1 MTKINSLFSVSF
13 FLFPFLVFSQ
23 APKKKLVTKFTNEKI
38 VIDGKLNEEV
48 WKTAEVAKD
57 FQMIAP
63 DNGKPEE
70 KSKRTE
76 VKVVY
81 DNDAIYV
88 GAVLYDDEPSKIRRE
103 LTTRDN
109 SVQADHF
116 MVQLNGYND
125 GQQEFR
131 FIVSAAGVQ
140 LDDLYTPSFGEDLT
154 WNAIWDSHVE
164 ITDYGWVVEMKI
176 PYAAIRFSS
185 EKKQTWG
192 INFYREIKRDRQ
204 QFTWN
209 LLDNKVTNE
218 SAQAG
223 ILEGIENIETPT
235 RLFLIPYSSYYLSTN
250 ANQKPQGI
258 FKGGLDIK
266 YGINDAFTFDAILV
280 PDFGQTV
287 YDNVILNLSPFE
299 QQFTENRPFF
309 TEGTDLFNKGGI
321 FYSRRI
327 GGSPLIS
334 KDDVTANLASNEI
347 ISKYPST
354 VNLLNALKISGRT
367 KSGLGIGVLNAVT
380 ENTYADIVNT
390 DTGES
395 RKELISPL
403 SNYNIFVLD
412 QRLRK
417 TSSVSLVNTNVMREG
432 SYRDANVSALVW
444 DLNTKKNTYNL
455 NGDFKY
461 SFLNDGMDNI
471 GKKTG
476 YTSDLYFGDNS
487 GKYRYGI
494 GGQFVSKDYDPNDFG
509 INYQTHYQAYSA
521 NASYRI
527 LKPSKRYNY
536 FNTSIYYYSEFDNAT
551 GRIQNHNINLNV
563 NPTNKKNDYLGFS
576 INIRPTTI
584 SDFYEPRTVN
594 QDRYFTRPRNL
605 QITPYLSTN
614 YAKKFAI
621 DFKPSYWFIDE
632 FNRRNY
638 ELYISPR
645 YRFSDKFSLIYAF
658 DFLRQ
663 NNDKGYVANDN
674 NNIYFGRR
682 NVITYS
688 NTLTGKYSINNVMNF
703 NLSVRHYW
711 SFDIN
716 KEYFTLQN
724 DGSLLSDP
732 TYTSNNDQ
740 SFSTWNLD
748 LTYSYWF
755 APGSQLTVLYRNNA
769 LNSDYGTDF
778 SHRLNDNV
786 NNLLNY
792 QGLNHVFSISVR
804 YFIDYNYAKHWF
816 SKNQ

>member
-1 MTKINSLFSVSF
+1 MTKLSSLFSISFLVVSF
-13 FLFPFLVFSQ
+13 LGFSQ

-48 WKTAEVAKD
+48 WKTADVAKD

-63 DNGKPEE
+63 DNGKPED
-70 KSKRTE
+70 KSRRTE

-88 GAVLYDDEPSKIRRE
+88 GAVLYDNEPSKIRRE

-109 SVQADHF
+109 AGQADHF

-131 FIVSAAGVQ
+131 FMVSAAGVQ
-140 LDDLYTPSFGEDLT
+140 LDDLYTPSYGEDFS

-176 PYAAIRFSS
+176 PYAAVRFSS
-185 EKKQTWG
+185 ENKQKWG
-192 INFYREIKRDRQ
+192 LNFYREINRDRQ

-235 RLFLIPYSSYYLSTN
+235 RLFLIPYSSYYLSTSP
-250 ANQKPQGI
+250 NQKAHGV
-258 FKGGLDIK
+258 FKGGLDVK
-266 YGINDAFTFDAILV
+266 YGINDAFTLDAILV

-287 YDNVILNLSPFE
+287 YDNVVLNLSPFE
-299 QQFTENRPFF
+299 QQFAENRPFF
-309 TEGTDLFNKGGI
+309 TEGTDLFNKGGV

-327 GGSPLIS
+327 GGSPYIS
-334 KDDVTANLASNEI
+334 KSDVSNNLASNEE

-354 VNLLNALKISGRT
+354 VNLLNALKVSGRT
-367 KSGLGIGVLNAVT
+367 KNGLGIGVLNAVT
-380 ENTYADIVNT
+380 EKTYADIVNT
-390 DTGES
+390 DTGER
-395 RKELISPL
+395 RKEFISPL
-403 SNYNIFVLD
+403 TNYNVFVLD
-412 QRLRK
+412 QRFRK
-417 TSSVSLVNTNVMREG
+417 NSSVSLINTNVMREG
-432 SYRDANVSALVW
+432 SYRDANVSALAW

-461 SFLNDGMDNI
+461 SFINEGLDNT

-476 YTSDLYFGDNS
+476 YTGDLYIGDNS
-487 GKYRYGI
+487 GKYRYGM
-494 GGQFVSKDYDPNDFG
+494 GGQFVSKDYDPNDLG
-509 INYQTHYQAYSA
+509 INYQTHYQAYYG

-536 FNTSIYYYSEFDNAT
+536 FNTNINYYTEFDNAT
-551 GRIQNHNINLNV
+551 GRIQNHNVNININT
-563 NPTNKKNDYLGFS
+563 TNKKNNYLSFY
-576 INIRPTTI
+576 INSRPTTV
-584 SDFYEPRTVN
+584 SDFYEPRTAN
-594 QDRYFTRPRNL
+594 QDRYFTRPKNL
-605 QITPYLSTN
+605 QFTSYLSSN
-614 YAKKFAI
+614 YAKKFAL
-621 DFKPSYWFIDE
+621 DFKLSYWFIDE
-632 FNRRNY
+632 FGRRNY
-638 ELYISPR
+638 EIYASPR
-645 YRFSDKFSLIYAF
+645 YRFSDKFSLIYGF
-658 DFLRQ
+658 DFIRQ
-663 NNDKGYVANDN
+663 NNDKGYVDSDT

-716 KEYFTLQN
+716 KEYYALQN
-724 DGSLLSDP
+724 DGSLVSDP
-732 TYTSNNDQ
+732 TYTTNNDQ
-740 SFSTWNLD
+740 NFSTWNLD
-748 LTYSYWF
+748 LTYSWWF
-755 APGSQLTVLYRNNA
+755 APGSQLTVLYRNNSFS
-769 LNSDYGTDF
+769 SDYGTDF

-792 QGLNHVFSISVR
+792 QSLNHVFSISVR
-804 YFIDYNYAKHWF
+804 YFIDYNSAKHWF

>member
-1 MTKINSLFSVSF
+1 MIKTSLILSISF
-13 FLFPFLVFSQ
+13 FLVAFFGFSQ
-23 APKKKLVTKFTNEKI
+23 TPKKKLVTKFTSEKI
-38 VIDGKLNEEV
+38 FIDGKLNEEV

-57 FQMIAP
+57 FQMISP

-81 DNDAIYV
+81 DNEAIYV
-88 GAVLYDDEPSKIRRE
+88 GAVLYDDPSKIRKE

-131 FIVSAAGVQ
+131 FLVSAAGVQ
-140 LDDLYTPSFGEDLT
+140 IDNLYTPTTGEDFS

-164 ITDYGWVVEMKI
+164 MTDYGWVVEMKI
-176 PYAAIRFSS
+176 PYAAVRFSS

-192 INFYREIKRDRQ
+192 INFYREINRDRQ

-209 LLDNKVTNE
+209 LIDNKITNE
-218 SAQAG
+218 STQAG

-235 RLFLIPYSSYYLSTN
+235 RLFLIPYSSYYLSSSP
-250 ANQKPQGI
+250 NQKAHGT
-258 FKGGLDIK
+258 FKGGLDVK
-266 YGINDAFTFDAILV
+266 YGINDAFTLDAILV

-287 YDNVILNLSPFE
+287 YDNVVLNLSPFE
-299 QQFTENRPFF
+299 QQFAENRPFF

-327 GGSPLIS
+327 GSAPYIS
-334 KDDVTANLASNEI
+334 KNILASSLNSDEE

-354 VNLLNALKISGRT
+354 VNLLNALKVSGRT

-380 ENTYADIVNT
+380 EKTYADIVNT
-390 DTGES
+390 TSGEK
-395 RKELISPL
+395 RKEFVSPL
-403 SNYNIFVLD
+403 TNYNIFVLD
-412 QRLRK
+412 QRFRK
-417 TSSVSLVNTNVMREG
+417 NSSISLVNTNVTREG
-432 SYRDANVSALVW
+432 SYKDANVSALVW

-461 SFLNDGMDNI
+461 SFLNEGIENT

-476 YTSDLYFGDNS
+476 YTSDLYVGDNS

-509 INYQTHYQAYSA
+509 INYQTHYQSYYG

-527 LKPSKRYNY
+527 LKPNKRYNF
-536 FNTSIYYYSEFDNAT
+536 FNTNINYYTEFDNET
-551 GRIQNHNINLNV
+551 GRIQNHSVNINV
-563 NPTNKKNDYLGFS
+563 NTTNKRNHYLGFY
-576 INIRPTTI
+576 INSRPTTV
-584 SDFYEPRTVN
+584 SDFYEPRTAN

-605 QITPYLSTN
+605 QFSSFLSSN
-614 YAKKFAI
+614 YAKKFAL
-621 DFKPSYWFIDE
+621 DFKLAYWFIDE
-632 FNRRNY
+632 MGRRNY
-638 ELYISPR
+638 EIYASPR
-645 YRFSDKFSLIYAF
+645 YRFSDKFSLVYGF
-658 DFLRQ
+658 DFIRQ
-663 NNDKGYVANDN
+663 NNDRGFVDSDANT
-674 NNIYFGRR
+674 IFFGRR

-688 NTLTGKYSINNVMNF
+688 NTLTGKYSINNVMTF

-716 KEYFTLQN
+716 KEYYTLQN

-732 TYTSNNDQ
+732 TYSNNNDQ
-740 SFSTWNLD
+740 NFSTWNLD
-748 LTYSYWF
+748 LTYSWWF

-769 LNSDYGTDF
+769 FNSDYGTDF
-778 SHRLNDNV
+778 SHRLNDNAS
-786 NNLLNY
+786 NLLNY
-792 QGLNHVFSISVR
+792 QSLNHVLSISVR
-804 YFIDYNYAKHWF
+804 YFIDYNGAKHWF
-816 SKNQ
+816 SKK

>member
-1 MTKINSLFSVSF
+1 MIKPSSILSIFF
-13 FLFPFLVFSQ
+13 FLLTFFGFSQ
-23 APKKKLVTKFTNEKI
+23 APKKKLLTKFTSERI

-81 DNDAIYV
+81 DNEAIYV
-88 GAVLYDDEPSKIRRE
+88 GAILYDDPSKIRKE

-131 FIVSAAGVQ
+131 FLVSAAGVQ
-140 LDDLYTPSFGEDLT
+140 LDNLYTPSTGEDSS

-164 ITDYGWVVEMKI
+164 ITEYGWVVEMKI
-176 PYAAIRFSS
+176 PYAAVRFSS

-192 INFYREIKRDRQ
+192 VNFYREINRDRQ

-209 LLDNKVTNE
+209 LIDNKITNE

-223 ILEGIENIETPT
+223 ILEGIENIATPT
-235 RLFLIPYSSYYLSTN
+235 RLFLIPYSSYYLSSSP
-250 ANQKPQGI
+250 NQKAHGT
-258 FKGGLDIK
+258 FKGGLDVK
-266 YGINDAFTFDAILV
+266 YGINDAFTLDAILV

-287 YDNVILNLSPFE
+287 YDNVVLNLSPFE
-299 QQFTENRPFF
+299 QQFAENRPFF

-327 GGSPLIS
+327 GSSPYIS
-334 KDDVTANLASNEI
+334 KSVLASGLSSDEE

-380 ENTYADIVNT
+380 EKTFADIVNT
-390 DTGES
+390 NSGER
-395 RKELISPL
+395 RKEFVSPL
-403 SNYNIFVLD
+403 TNYNIFVLD
-412 QRLRK
+412 QRFLK
-417 TSSVSLVNTNVMREG
+417 NSSISLVNTNVMREG
-432 SYRDANVSALVW
+432 SYKDANVSALVW

-461 SFLNDGMDNI
+461 SFLNEGLENT

-476 YTSDLYFGDNS
+476 YTGDLYLGDNS

-509 INYQTHYQAYSA
+509 INYQTHYQSYYG

-527 LKPSKRYNY
+527 LKPNKRYNF
-536 FNTSIYYYSEFDNAT
+536 FNTNINYYTEFDNET
-551 GRIQNHNINLNV
+551 GRIQNHNVNININT
-563 NPTNKKNDYLGFS
+563 TNKKNHYLGFY
-576 INIRPTTI
+576 INSRPTTV
-584 SDFYEPRTVN
+584 SDFYEPRTTN

-605 QITPYLSTN
+605 QFTSFLSSN
-614 YAKKFAI
+614 YAKKFAL
-621 DFKPSYWFIDE
+621 DFKLAYWFIDE
-632 FNRRNY
+632 MGRRNY
-638 ELYISPR
+638 EIFVSPR
-645 YRFSDKFSLIYAF
+645 YRFSDKFSLVYGF
-658 DFLRQ
+658 DFIRQ
-663 NNDKGYVANDN
+663 NNDRGFVDSDA

-688 NTLTGKYSINNVMNF
+688 NTLTGKYSINNVMTF

-716 KEYFTLQN
+716 KEYYTLQN
-724 DGSLLSDP
+724 DGSLQSDP
-732 TYTSNNDQ
+732 TYSNNNDQ
-740 SFSTWNLD
+740 NFSTWNLD
-748 LTYSYWF
+748 LTYSWWF

-769 LNSDYGTDF
+769 FNSDYGTDF
-778 SHRLNDNV
+778 SHRLNDNAS
-786 NNLLNY
+786 NLLNY
-792 QGLNHVFSISVR
+792 QSLNHVLSISVR
-804 YFIDYNYAKHWF
+804 YFIDYNGAKHWF
-816 SKNQ
+816 SKNK

>member
-1 MTKINSLFSVSF
+1 MIRKRSIVSIPF
-13 FLFPFLVFSQ
+13 FLIAFFGFSQ
-23 APKKKLVTKFTNEKI
+23 APKKKLLTKFTSERM

-63 DNGKPEE
+63 DNGRPEE

-88 GAVLYDDEPSKIRRE
+88 GAILYDEPSKIRKE

-109 SVQADHF
+109 YVQADYF

-131 FIVSAAGVQ
+131 FLVSAAGVQ
-140 LDDLYTPSFGEDLT
+140 LDNLYTPSTGEDSS

-164 ITDYGWVVEMKI
+164 ITEYGWVVEMKI
-176 PYAAIRFSS
+176 PYAAVRFSS

-192 INFYREIKRDRQ
+192 VNFYREINRDRQ

-209 LLDNKVTNE
+209 LIDNKITNE

-235 RLFLIPYSSYYLSTN
+235 RLFLIPYSSYYLSSSP
-250 ANQKPQGI
+250 NQKAHGT

-266 YGINDAFTFDAILV
+266 YGINDAFTLDAILI

-287 YDNVILNLSPFE
+287 YDNVVLNLSPFE
-299 QQFTENRPFF
+299 QQFAENRPFF

-327 GGSPLIS
+327 GSAPYIS
-334 KDDVTANLASNEI
+334 KGEVSSNLASNEE

-380 ENTYADIVNT
+380 EKTYADILITN
-390 DTGES
+390 TGEK
-395 RKELISPL
+395 RKEFISPL
-403 SNYNIFVLD
+403 TNYSIFVLD
-412 QRLRK
+412 QRFRK
-417 TSSVSLVNTNVMREG
+417 NSSISLVNTNVMREG
-432 SYRDANVSALVW
+432 SYKDANVSALVW

-461 SFLNDGMDNI
+461 SFLSEGFENT

-476 YTSDLYFGDNS
+476 YTGDLYIGDNS

-509 INYQTHYQAYSA
+509 INYQTHYQSYYG

-527 LKPSKRYNY
+527 LKPNKRYNF
-536 FNTSIYYYSEFDNAT
+536 FNTNINYYTEFDNET
-551 GRIQNHNINLNV
+551 GRIQNHNVNININT
-563 NPTNKKNDYLGFS
+563 TNKKNHYLGFY
-576 INIRPTTI
+576 INSRPTTV
-584 SDFYEPRTVN
+584 SDFYEPRSLN

-605 QITPYLSTN
+605 QFTTFLSSN
-614 YAKKFAI
+614 YAKKFAL
-621 DFKPSYWFIDE
+621 DFKLAYWFIDE
-632 FNRRNY
+632 MGRRNY
-638 ELYISPR
+638 EIFASPR
-645 YRFSDKFSLIYAF
+645 YRFSDKFSLVYGF
-658 DFLRQ
+658 DFIRQ
-663 NNDKGYVANDN
+663 NNDRGFVDSDA

-682 NVITYS
+682 NVITCS
-688 NTLTGKYSINNVMNF
+688 NTLTGKYSISNVMTF

-716 KEYFTLQN
+716 KEYYTLQN

-732 TYTSNNDQ
+732 NYANNNDQ
-740 SFSTWNLD
+740 NFSTWNLD
-748 LTYSYWF
+748 LTYSWWF

-769 LNSDYGTDF
+769 FNSDYGTDF
-778 SHRLNDNV
+778 SHRLNDNAS
-786 NNLLNY
+786 NLLNY
-792 QGLNHVFSISVR
+792 QSLNHVLSVSVR
-804 YFIDYNYAKHWF
+804 YFIDYNSAKHWF
-816 SKNQ
+816 SKNR